1 MKRLKRLLA
10 ALACLVCIT
19 VALAPPAFAL
29 GEEQSYSFSYDLE
42 SNPMPGPSPYETR
55 YRVDPADFGAGK
67 LKNAA
72 GLFVRG
78 DLAYLCDTGNDRILV
93 LRLGKD
99 SADLEYEIARG
110 EGWSLSAPE
119 DVFVDEEGNF
129 FICDTGNRRVL
140 CLDPALRLRM
150 SIGKPDSAL
159 FDQTSDFQPKKI
171 ACAAGGR
178 IYVQAA
184 GVNRGLIEF
193 SADGA
198 FQGYMGASPVRF
210 DWTDY
215 IWKVISTDAQKKQ
228 MESFVPTE
236 YNNITTDP
244 EGFLF
249 VTNSVF
255 SQQDLQSG
263 AAQPV
268 RRLNLKGS
276 NILNCDL
283 QGMENWGEN
292 GPSRFIDVTVLQNH
306 LIYLLDSR
314 YCRVFAYD
322 FMGNMLYAFGGYGN
336 RVGWFQNP
344 TALESWNEDLLVLDG
359 TSGYLTVLTPT
370 RYGCLIAEAIH
381 CYDTGRYDASFDAW
395 QEVLRLNGNYY
406 PAYDGIGKI
415 KLRKGDYEGALAD
428 LKYAKDD
435 YYYSKAFQLYRK
447 QWLEEHLLW
456 IVAGL
461 LAVVTVRAA
470 VTWLRRQKE
479 ELDYY
484 ES

>member
-1 MKRLKRLLA
+1 MKRVIYALIALTLLLGLLA
-10 ALACLVCIT
+10 LPAL
-19 VALAPPAFAL
+19 AL

-42 SNPMPGPSPYETR
+42 SNPMPGPSPFEVR
-55 YRVDPADFGAGK
+55 YRIDPAELGAGK

-72 GLFVRG
+72 GLYVRG
-78 DLAYLCDTGNDRILV
+78 DRAYVCDTGNDRVLV
-93 LRLGKD
+93 LHLSENGARL
-99 SADLEYEIARG
+99 EREIQSG
-110 EGWSLSAPE
+110 EGWSLAAPE
-119 DVFVDEEGNF
+119 DVFVDEDGNY
-129 FICDTGNRRVL
+129 FICDTGNGRVL
-140 CLDPALRLRM
+140 CLDKTLRLRM

-159 FDQTSDFQPKKI
+159 FDQASEFKPEKVV
-171 ACAAGGR
+171 CAAGGR

-193 SADGA
+193 SAEGE

-215 IWKVISTDAQKKQ
+215 IWKFLSTDAQKQQ

-236 YNNITTDP
+236 YNNIAVDS

-255 SQQDLQSG
+255 SQQDLLSG

-283 QGMENWGEN
+283 QGMKKWNDN
-292 GPSRFIDVTVLQNH
+292 GPSRFIDVTVPESKI
-306 LIYLLDSR
+306 IYLLDSS
-314 YCRVFAYD
+314 YCRIFAYD
-322 FMGNMLYAFGGYGN
+322 SMGNMLYAFGGYGN

-344 TALESWNEDLLVLDG
+344 TALESWGEDLLVLDG

-370 RYGCLIAEAIH
+370 HYGSLVMQAIG
-381 CYDTGRYDASFDAW
+381 CYDSGRYDESYAAW
-395 QEVLRLNGNYY
+395 QEVLRLNGNHYL
-406 PAYDGIGKI
+406 AYDGIGKI
-415 KLRKGDYEGALAD
+415 KLRKGNYEGALND
-428 LKYAKDD
+428 LKYAKDSF
-435 YYYSKAFQLYRK
+435 YYSKAFQLYRK

-456 IVAGL
+456 IVLGVL
-461 LAVVTVRAA
+461 TLVAVRVIYK
-470 VTWLRRQKE
+470 WLRKQKE
-479 ELDYY
+479 ALEDY